1 MIEPRT
7 RSPGT
12 LIADEHSQMND
23 QRNQLRRRCMMNKN
37 SALLSIGA
45 ALLLSL
51 FFVDVGHA
59 FQTDRK
65 HDVSIVTAGD
75 MNGTTNLS
83 AKQVSNTPNS
93 CTEGGKG
100 LTGAPGNKQC
110 PPGSRA
116 MATDGSRY
124 TGQASNTPSPCGGR
138 TGAPCTKQSPQGSG
152 ATAANGS
159 RYISESLLVSLPVA
173 GVLFGAGFIALFG
186 LGARRLR
193 QYHGHHD
200 GHHA

>member
-12 LIADEHSQMND
+12 LIADEHGQMND
-23 QRNQLRRRCMMNKN
+23 QRNQLRRRCMMSKN
-37 SALLSIGA
+37 STLLTIGA
-45 ALLLSL
+45 GLLLSL
-51 FFVDVGHA
+51 SFVDGGHA
-59 FQTDRK
+59 FQ
-65 HDVSIVTAGD
+65 ID
-75 MNGTTNLS
+75 MNQTANLPI
-83 AKQVSNTPNS
+83 KQVSNTPNPCAGRTAATCRTQS
-93 CTEGGKG
+93 R
-100 LTGAPGNKQC
+100 
-110 PPGSRA
+110 PGSGA

-124 TGQASNTPSPCGGR
+124 TSDVSNTPNPCGGR
-138 TGAPCTKQSPQGSG
+138 TGATCRTQRPQGSG

-159 RYISESLLVSLPVA
+159 RYISESMLVSLPVA

-186 LGARRLR
+186 LAARRLR